1 MDWKQVK
8 ITHPVFV
15 HLSPMKQEN
24 ISLTTPWSIIWY
36 MAWCENQQV
45 KAKELHEDGNNTSLQ
60 LSSGDLLVE
69 PISLPLLRPQTTI
82 WRNFHSILPLIRTL
96 QDDDKMNMNTSVD
109 VNFSA
114 TVQISVPVYVN
125 WESLLK
131 SPFNTP
137 MHNPT
142 TSSFSVLTC
151 DWDILGKHPD
161 EALTACTTGTA
172 ILTQSNSHPP
182 PTSLGRPTS
191 CSGVWVE
198 SKYSLL
204 KSAELSV

>member
-1 MDWKQVK
+1 
-8 ITHPVFV
+8 
-15 HLSPMKQEN
+15 
-24 ISLTTPWSIIWY
+24 

-125 WESLLK
+125 
-131 SPFNTP
+131 
-137 MHNPT
+137 
-142 TSSFSVLTC
+142 
-151 DWDILGKHPD
+151 
-161 EALTACTTGTA
+161 
-172 ILTQSNSHPP
+172 
-182 PTSLGRPTS
+182 
-191 CSGVWVE
+191 
-198 SKYSLL
+198 
-204 KSAELSV
+204 